1 MTQKKRQRKEG
12 RNNHEIIEE
21 IFLEMIK
28 ITLTLDALLANFKS
42 LTMRGRL
49 ENLPD
54 TGGK

>member
-28 ITLTLDALLANFKS
+28 ITLTLDALLGNFKS
-42 LTMRGRL
+42 LMMRGRL